1 MGHQPT
7 RTIER
12 PRRKLTPAMASF
24 RLLVLDFVRAYF
36 RENGASP
43 SYGEIAGGLES
54 SRNQVKV
61 AVKSLVRDRLLLQG
75 ERPRSLALPSERDA
89 AIRALE
95 GLGFRVDEDART
107 ITQPITDPP
116 LLPPA
121 TLDYVP
127 DVDSDQ
133 ERGERGQGE
142 RTGGEESGRAG

>member
-24 RLLVLDFVRAYF
+24 RLLVLDFVRVYF

-54 SRNQVKV
+54 SRNQVKM
-61 AVKSLVRDRLLLQG
+61 AVRSLVRDRLLLQG
-75 ERPRSLALPSERDA
+75 DGPRSLALPSDRDA

-95 GLGFRVDEDART
+95 GLGFRIDEHART
-107 ITQPITDPP
+107 IAQPITDPP

-127 DVDSDQ
+127 EVDSDQ
-133 ERGERGQGE
+133 EHGERGQGE
-142 RTGGEESGRAG
+142 GTGGEEGGQAG